1 MLRSLDFLV
10 IVNIAGKALEVKRL
24 LGEQTKLILWINN
37 EPGFVFLENFK
48 NEREINACDAFVFV
62 SDWQREQFCQR
73 LGS

>member
-62 SDWQREQFCQR
+62 SD
-73 LGS
+73 